1 MHTPRGGWGDCQHNV
16 HVCAAN
22 KCGGY
27 SNKVCPELE
36 VEEEEPASA
45 SEEPAAADSNCI
57 DDFDAKYGAGY
68 CAKRVHPGVWP
79 LSDPPPHTVRDT
91 ELYPSA
97 QRPPA
102 RMPCHF
108 FQAIF
113 VHDDTP
119 IVFDSVKASATARRR
134 TTTRSSSASSLS
146 SWHRQQE
153 TDRML
158 L

>member
-91 ELYPSA
+91 GALSVSA
-97 QRPPA
+97 APTRPHALPL
-102 RMPCHF
+102 
-108 FQAIF
+108 
-113 VHDDTP
+113 
-119 IVFDSVKASATARRR
+119 
-134 TTTRSSSASSLS
+134 LS
-146 SWHRQQE
+146 SHLRA
-153 TDRML
+153 
-158 L
+158 